1 MATVTARN
9 SKLKR
14 VEPYAATAS
23 KKRKFKAAT
32 SSSPSNGSSSS
43 SLLELYPNGPW
54 PWRETKREASKR
66 YVHELYPHITPQDD
80 YELSLLL
87 FGGFDKNGTIEE
99 FHEYVTDM
107 LEISWDTNRRMG
119 KKNAIA
125 KLREDAKKQMD
136 GPSFLT
142 GVCTFSSSLFSAHK
156 LTCSH
161 TQMKPLPDQNY
172 VHIRPPPDSQLSMH
186 LWVTSSPNANR
197 WCLDFVRTTTDKAV
211 NTPPNF
217 ELHVVPDLKKPWL
230 PCSGMKLTPLCYTFG
245 VQQKDIKPGME
256 TYVLLSGVS
265 CCLVRPGHKN
275 VMFVVPMLPQ
285 PTPAYLE
292 DCIIIDFD

>member
-9 SKLKR
+9 SKFKR
-14 VEPYAATAS
+14 VEPYAATAP

-54 PWRETKREASKR
+54 SWRETMHEASKR
-66 YVHELYPHITPQDD
+66 YVHGLSPHITPQDD

-87 FGGFDKNGTIEE
+87 FGGFDKNGTIGE
-99 FHEYVTDM
+99 FQEYVTDM

-142 GVCTFSSSLFSAHK
+142 GVCTFSSSLFSANK

-161 TQMKPLPDQNY
+161 TQMNPLPDQSY
-172 VHIRPPPDSQLSMH
+172 VHIRLIPDSQFSMH
-186 LWVTSSPNANR
+186 LLSTLR
-197 WCLDFVRTTTDKAV
+197 QLRTPYRARSQETLAAMLGDA
-211 NTPPNF
+211 
-217 ELHVVPDLKKPWL
+217 VVPNVLWFRCQMGERKAWD
-230 PCSGMKLTPLCYTFG
+230 G
-245 VQQKDIKPGME
+245 DIPSTLG
-256 TYVLLSGVS
+256 
-265 CCLVRPGHKN
+265 N
-275 VMFVVPMLPQ
+275 VVPLR
-285 PTPAYLE
+285 
-292 DCIIIDFD
+292 